1 MCDAISEMS
10 SIPRPVCGPGPTSGQ
25 PKILGAGLT
34 GKEPPSVCWVHG
46 SATVHMC
53 VCVFVFDNVLLCIS
67 GTPSYPNRSGTPTQI
82 DTEANFTGK
91 DPLLF

>member
-10 SIPRPVCGPGPTSGQ
+10 SIPGPTSGQ
-25 PKILGAGLT
+25 PRILGTGLT
-34 GKEPPSVCWVHG
+34 GKEPPSVCSV
-46 SATVHMC
+46 ALCCARACAC
-53 VCVFVFDNVLLCIS
+53 VCVFVFVFDNVLLCIS